1 MLDVKLQER
10 QCFAP
15 AGSAVDQRFS
25 PGGGIPVA
33 LLPQANNCT
42 TCSWLEIHFNRSRV
56 RGIVRIPLKN
66 KALRTARFQHQ
77 AAIFIC
83 HPIWSP
89 IHPVET
95 DLPSL
100 LGIDRSSLGKPAV
113 EPLGGGEGVINLLR
127 SSAHEGGMFD
137 LHV

>member
-10 QCFAP
+10 QCFTP

-25 PGGGIPVA
+25 PGGGILVTT
-33 LLPQANNCT
+33 LPQANNCT

-56 RGIVRIPLKN
+56 RGIVRIPLNN

-89 IHPVET
+89 IHPAET
-95 DLPSL
+95 DFTSW

-113 EPLGGGEGVINLLR
+113 EPLGGGGGAINFSR
-127 SSAHEGGMFD
+127 THPTEAAMS
-137 LHV
+137 